1 MKAEA
6 RECVS
11 CPRNIKVT
19 KRWFWK
25 CGVPAIADSK
35 TGGNESRHDL
45 ISTPNL
51 PRRPEAS
58 LVHSA
63 NRLT

>member
-11 CPRNIKVT
+11 CPATSRLRKGGFGNAVSRPSRIQ
-19 KRWFWK
+19 
-25 CGVPAIADSK
+25 K